1 MMEIFTSIGFNVSKS
16 ELGALFRQPG
26 HKNYRRCLDQM
37 LRNFLKGLS
46 LRLRG

>member
-1 MMEIFTSIGFNVSKS
+1 MSQVGSGRTVPPTRH
-16 ELGALFRQPG
+16 A
-26 HKNYRRCLDQM
+26 NYRRCLDQM

>member
-1 MMEIFTSIGFNVSKS
+1 
-16 ELGALFRQPG
+16 PG
-26 HKNYRRCLDQM
+26 HANYRRCLDQM